1 MLILETLFL
10 KFIHF
15 VALLASFTTKYDN
28 NIITRVSAV
37 TKTTLNLVPWPPRRK
52 GLVTKPK

>member
-37 TKTTLNLVPWPPRRK
+37 TKTTLNLVP
-52 GLVTKPK
+52 